1 MASAI
6 YPKFKE
12 ACLSGGSN
20 TNLITGDVR
29 LILVDTGTYT
39 YADTHEFLTSV
50 PAGARVSTTTALTGK
65 SATNGNFDCADTSFP
80 ATAAGTTAEAIVLY
94 VHTGTDATARLV
106 AYFDNTSGLPITT
119 NNQPI
124 AFTVDPAGLFQ
135 L

>member
-6 YPKFKE
+6 YPKYKQ
-12 ACLSGGSN
+12 ACIGGGANTDLSA
-20 TNLITGDVR
+20 GDVR
-29 LILVDTGTYT
+29 LILVDTGAYT
-39 YADTHEFLTSV
+39 YAGTHEFLSSV
-50 PAGARVSTTTALTGK
+50 PVGARISTTVALASKTV
-65 SATNGNFDCADTSFP
+65 TDGNFDCADTSFP
-80 ATAAGTTAEAIVLY
+80 ASAAGTTCEAIILY
-94 VHTGTDATARLV
+94 VHTGSDATARLV